1 MLNQKELPTSRLVF
15 IDESGVNT
23 RMTRR
28 YGRARRNHRAYDA
41 APVNYGKTT
50 TIVSSIRLDG
60 SAVALPMS
68 GAMNA
73 ERFRDY
79 INNYLVPALHPGD
92 IVVMD
97 NLSTHKVSGI
107 KEAVEN
113 ADCKVMYIPPYSPD
127 LNPIE
132 EMWSKLKAHLRK
144 VKARTNDNL
153 LAAITEGFAT
163 ITADNCVGWFSH
175 AGYS

>member
-1 MLNQKELPTSRLVF
+1 M
-15 IDESGVNT
+15 
-23 RMTRR
+23 
-28 YGRARRNHRAYDA
+28 RNHRAYDA

-60 SAVALPMS
+60 SAAALPES

-79 INNYLVPALHPGD
+79 INNYLIPALHQGD

-97 NLSTHKVSGI
+97 NLSTHKAAGI
-107 KEAVEN
+107 KEAVEK
-113 ADCKVMYIPPYSPD
+113 AGCKVLYIPPYSPD

-132 EMWSKLKAHLRK
+132 EMRSKLKAHLRK
-144 VKARTNDNL
+144 VKAGTNEHL
-153 LAAITEGFAT
+153 LAAIAEGFST
-163 ITADNCVGWFSH
+163 ITAGNCAGWFSH